1 MTKTEIPSAKTLV
14 VLIMTSFIS
23 FTSFSQE
30 DKKEDKDG
38 PKQNFGFAAGANF
51 AIIEEP
57 GSKDVTTFYGGV
69 IYDRKIVPFFKFRSG
84 LTYLRNGV
92 SFDNEQLTIDYLQ
105 IPALLK
111 IKVGPVYG
119 LMGFTGAVKLG
130 SNSTSGLDVK
140 NSDIKSY
147 DFGSQVGLGF
157 KILFFSIEGKYTWGK
172 TNIANNSGP
181 IDYHNRNFQIGMTMM
196 LP

>member
-1 MTKTEIPSAKTLV
+1 MIKTNYKTLILLV
-14 VLIMTSFIS
+14 TTLLISFIS
-23 FTSFSQE
+23 YSQDE
-30 DKKEDKDG
+30 KKGEKDG

-51 AIIEEP
+51 AIIEES
-57 GSKDVTTFYGGV
+57 GSKDITTFYGGV

-92 SFDNEQLTIDYLQ
+92 AFGDEELTIDYLQ

-111 IKVGPVYG
+111 IKLGPVYG
-119 LMGFTGAVKLG
+119 LMGFTGALKLG
-130 SNSTSGLDVK
+130 SNSTEGLDVK

-172 TNIANNSGP
+172 TNIAANSGP
-181 IDYHNRNFQIGMTMM
+181 VDYHNRNFQLGLTMM